1 MAFSKQQ
8 PSHLSGLQI
17 KIYGAGTTNMLSAA
31 ALLVL
36 FQLKGKG
43 LAWLVMKPERFVL
56 LE

>member
-1 MAFSKQQ
+1 MAFIMHK
-8 PSHLSGLQI
+8 PSHLSGLQM
-17 KIYGAGTTNMLSAA
+17 KIYGAGTTNILSAA

-43 LAWLVMKPERFVL
+43 LAWLAMKPERFVR